1 MTVAV
6 ERATAPDE
14 WALNTCKA
22 LGADSYINA
31 PGGINLYDC
40 NKYFRLGIEIEFL
53 QVNLQPYDQRNG
65 AFEAGLSILDV
76 MMFNTPQQIRAMLD
90 DYEMLKTSGVTLQQV
105 VA

>member
-1 MTVAV
+1 
-6 ERATAPDE
+6 
-14 WALNTCKA
+14 
-22 LGADSYINA
+22 
-31 PGGINLYDC
+31 
-40 NKYFRLGIEIEFL
+40 LGIEIEFL